1 MRLLRMQDRLRL
13 FCKTLGLSALA
24 GYLAWNVAWVS
35 HGKIPPSIFLYVTGL
50 PCPTTGMTRSLLL
63 LARGDVTGSLS
74 QNPFTLPYLALVAV
88 SLALVL
94 RDAARRRPPALPPQL
109 AWAWALALGA
119 GWAVQ
124 IALAC

>member
-1 MRLLRMQDRLRL
+1 MRLLWMQDRLRL
-13 FCKTLGLSALA
+13 FSKALGLSALA
-24 GYLAWNVAWVS
+24 GYLAWNVVWVS
-35 HGKIPPSIFLYVTGL
+35 HGKIPPSIFLYATGW

-63 LARGDVTGSLS
+63 LARGDVPGSLF
-74 QNPFTLPYLALVAV
+74 QNPLTLLYLALLTV

-94 RDAARRRPPALPPQL
+94 RDAVRRRPPALPPRL
-109 AWAWALALGA
+109 AWAWALALGT